1 MTMIGKGSIRVFI
14 FRSFARGLT
23 LHWCTPFTHSSRLSR
38 ISHLLRLAPVYTQN
52 AEGYSMKTKM
62 AEELEERLSD
72 EDNNRQVL
80 SIPFVSFR
88 EDFFCKFAFV

>member
-1 MTMIGKGSIRVFI
+1 
-14 FRSFARGLT
+14 
-23 LHWCTPFTHSSRLSR
+23 
-38 ISHLLRLAPVYTQN
+38 
-52 AEGYSMKTKM
+52 MKTKM

-88 EDFFCKFAFV
+88 EDFFCKFAFVQVQFLISQMSQIPEIVGDTFVVY

>member
-1 MTMIGKGSIRVFI
+1 
-14 FRSFARGLT
+14 
-23 LHWCTPFTHSSRLSR
+23 
-38 ISHLLRLAPVYTQN
+38 
-52 AEGYSMKTKM
+52 MKTKM

-88 EDFFCKFAFV
+88 EEFFLQICICLDIVFD